1 MRQGVSDYISALYII
16 QKGRAHVENITE
28 DVNVIIVK
36 QLVENDVFG
45 ELALIFGSVRN
56 ASVRTLNFCE
66 TLSLHREHYISA
78 LDNFP
83 ILKASIR
90 KRAARTLWKRMIQ
103 RKLAWAL
110 LRLQT
115 VLMIKALK
123 RSSFAIQDEIAE
135 LLQKLREAHGREIES
150 LKSEVAGLKANVNK
164 LAAENSR
171 LSYSAKVSN
180 LSMKVSTEM
189 KR

>member
-1 MRQGVSDYISALYII
+1 MSSSHPSRKVSTAIFGPNECVVRQGVSDYISALYII

-28 DVNVIIVK
+28 DGNGIIVK

-103 RKLAWAL
+103 SGKLARAF
-110 LRLQT
+110 T
-115 VLMIKALK
+115 AV
-123 RSSFAIQDEIAE
+123 SSI
-135 LLQKLREAHGREIES
+135 
-150 LKSEVAGLKANVNK
+150 
-164 LAAENSR
+164 
-171 LSYSAKVSN
+171 
-180 LSMKVSTEM
+180 SMSP
-189 KR
+189 